1 MDARREIESSHDDDG
16 RRNES
21 EKRERKS
28 VLLLFLIN
36 YRSLGV
42 ELGDLD
48 DSFHGLER
56 RLAQDSSG
64 RGWVVKI
71 LSAASIS
78 VSFICILVFIG
89 SLFSWRVQGLEA
101 DDAFEAVL

>member
-1 MDARREIESSHDDDG
+1 MAAID
-16 RRNES
+16 RRNAKEN
-21 EKRERKS
+21 KCC
-28 VLLLFLIN
+28 LIN
-36 YRSLGV
+36 YGSLGV